1 MSVFERIVK
10 EIPNGSVLFT
20 PVQHRRFTIKC
31 VGPIGEKVVFFVGA
45 KTKIEVPKAC
55 WDGIPDFLRKKGDWV
70 KIGSRHE
77 STFNGLVGSLERY
90 LDGCPNKTSASAGSY
105 VASVLEHLK
114 IVVVD
119 SGRPSEVRLI

>member
-1 MSVFERIVK
+1 VK

-20 PVQHRRFTIKC
+20 PVQHRRFVVRC

-70 KIGSRHE
+70 KIGSRHD
-77 STFNGLVGSLERY
+77 SGSLERY
-90 LDGCPNKTSASAGSY
+90 LDGCPNKTIASAGSY

-119 SGRPSEVRLI
+119 SRRPSKVRLI